1 VKDHRTDVESGNVTA
16 VLDGNLDVF
25 IRAMLLQ
32 RARSLPEAS

>member
-1 VKDHRTDVESGNVTA
+1 